1 MKNNNKT
8 FRAFLKIL
16 ACFKNTSIFKNTSL
30 FFFLK
35 KTDLFKVNNRRTK
48 QGVKYLQNYQQ
59 RQQNDITK
67 NGLVSL

>member
-16 ACFKNTSIFKNTSL
+16 ACF
-30 FFFLK
+30 LK
-35 KTDLFKVNNRRTK
+35 KTKTIDLFKVNNRRTK

-59 RQQNDITK
+59 RQQNDVTK